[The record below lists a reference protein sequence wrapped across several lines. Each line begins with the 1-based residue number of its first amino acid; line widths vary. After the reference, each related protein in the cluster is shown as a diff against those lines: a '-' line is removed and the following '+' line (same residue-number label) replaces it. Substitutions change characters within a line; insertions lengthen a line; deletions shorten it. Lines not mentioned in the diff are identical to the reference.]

1 MKFVFDFFPILAF
14 FIAFKMTSDS
24 EEGIY
29 IATSVLMISSFIQV
43 AVYWIMYRRFEK
55 MHLITLA
62 VVIVFG
68 GATLFLHDERF
79 IKWKPTV
86 VMWIF
91 ALVAFGSEYIGKK
104 NLFHRMMHYADDK
117 ISVPDFVWFRLNLGL
132 VLFFIFI
139 GAANLYIAFNFDRS
153 TWVDFKTFGIT
164 GLNLVFM
171 AGMMFYLFRYI
182 EDPEKLLSNEENNE
196 TMKEDTPPKE

>member
-1 MKFVFDFFPILAF
+1 MKFLFDFFPILAF
-14 FIAFKMTSDS
+14 FIAFKMTADSD
-24 EEGIY
+24 EGIY
-29 IATSVLMISSFIQV
+29 FATSVLIITSFIQV
-43 AVYWIMYRRFEK
+43 ALYWLMYRRFEK
-55 MHLITLA
+55 MHLVTLA

-68 GATLFLHDERF
+68 GATLLFHDIRF

-91 ALVAFGSEYIGKK
+91 AVVAFGSEYIGEK

-117 ISVPDFVWFRLNLGL
+117 ISVPDFVWYRLNIAF

-139 GAANLYIAFNFDRS
+139 GAANLYVAFNFDRS
-153 TWVDFKTFGIT
+153 TWVDFKTFGIM

-171 AGMMFYLFRYI
+171 TGMMFYLFRFVK
-182 EDPEKLLSNEENNE
+182 DPEKLLSDEKNNEE
-196 TMKEDTPPKE
+196 TPPKE

>member
-1 MKFVFDFFPILAF
+1 MKFLFDFFPILAF
-14 FIAFKMTSDS
+14 FIAFKITSDS

-29 IATSVLMISSFIQV
+29 IATSVLIISSFIQV
-43 AVYWIMYRRFEK
+43 AIYWLIYRRFEK
-55 MHLITLA
+55 MHLITLG

-68 GATLFLHDERF
+68 SATLLLHDERF

-91 ALVAFGSEYIGKK
+91 AIIAFASEYIGNK

-139 GAANLYIAFNFDRS
+139 GAANLYVAFNFDRS
-153 TWVDFKTFGIT
+153 TWVDFKTFGIM

-171 AGMMFYLFRYI
+171 TGMMFYLFRFI
-182 EDPEKLLSNEENNE
+182 EDPEKLLSDKTKTEE
-196 TMKEDTPPKE
+196 TPPKE

>member
-1 MKFVFDFFPILAF
+1 MKFLFDFFPILAF

-43 AVYWIMYRRFEK
+43 AIYWLMYRRFEK
-55 MHLITLA
+55 MHLITLG

-68 GATLFLHDERF
+68 GATLLLHDERF

-91 ALVAFGSEYIGKK
+91 AVVALASEYIGEK

-117 ISVPDFVWFRLNLGL
+117 ISVPDFVWFRLNIGL

-139 GAANLYIAFNFDRS
+139 GAANLYVAFNFDRS
-153 TWVDFKTFGIT
+153 TWVDFKTFGIA
-164 GLNLVFM
+164 GLNLIFM
-171 AGMMFYLFRYI
+171 TGMMFYLFRFI
-182 EDPEKLLSNEENNE
+182 KDPEKLLSDG
-196 TMKEDTPPKE
+196 TDTKEVPPKD

>member
-1 MKFVFDFFPILAF
+1 MKFLFDFFPILAF

-29 IATSVLMISSFIQV
+29 IATSVLIISSFIQV
-43 AVYWIMYRRFEK
+43 AIYWLMYRRFEK
-55 MHLITLA
+55 MHLITLG

-68 GATLFLHDERF
+68 GATLLLHDERF

-91 ALVAFGSEYIGKK
+91 AVVALASEYIGKK

-139 GAANLYIAFNFDRS
+139 GAANLYVAFNFDRS
-153 TWVDFKTFGIT
+153 TWVDFKTFGIM

-171 AGMMFYLFRYI
+171 TGMMLYLFRYVK
-182 EDPEKLLSNEENNE
+182 DPEALLPDKSNSEE
-196 TMKEDTPPKE
+196 TPPEE